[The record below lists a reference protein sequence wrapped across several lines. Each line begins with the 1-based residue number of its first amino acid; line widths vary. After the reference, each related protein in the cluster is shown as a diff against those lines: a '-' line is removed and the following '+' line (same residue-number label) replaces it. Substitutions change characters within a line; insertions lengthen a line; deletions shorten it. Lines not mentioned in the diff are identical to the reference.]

1 MKSPKRVNGA
11 VRSLAM
17 LHASYSGEPVS
28 LQTLSKPGMSVSYLE
43 QLFACSR
50 SAGLITSTRGAGGGY
65 HPASDDT
72 TVGDVVRAFSPD
84 GFLSDPKVLAALD
97 TVRIADLQEAS

>member
-1 MKSPKRVNGA
+1 MKSPKRINGA

-17 LHASYSGEPVS
+17 LHARYSGEPVS

-43 QLFACSR
+43 QLFAHLRCS
-50 SAGLITSTRGAGGGY
+50 GLITSARGPGGGY
-65 HPASDDT
+65 HPVSDDT
-72 TVGDVVRAFSPD
+72 TIGDVIRAFSPD

-97 TVRIADLQEAS
+97 TVRIAELQEAS